1 MIAQLVLA
9 VDTVMRLEIPMQMAT
24 GSVAAGVLGQASR
37 CAKGALSRGDKVDYP
52 PLRTWSV
59 PEGLGACAGRDAGGA
74 VCADAGLCRAM
85 TSSMFYVFSG
95 VFEQIF
101 ALQGIAAV
109 CYYLH
114 GKGRGAWRR
123 VMVFVLGY
131 FVAIRAGRDFDRHC
145 GSDARRRPSPR
156 ENGGGND
163 RTRLTRARHD
173 DTIRFREDKAMKV
186 ILLKDIKG
194 TGKKDQ
200 IIEASDGFARNFLF
214 PKGLAREAS
223 ATNLNAIENAKAAQ
237 KHREDVERAK
247 AEETRKALSG
257 KAIKI
262 VARGA
267 EGGRLY
273 GSVTAQEIADE
284 LFKQYGV
291 KVEKRRIDVAN
302 IRNAGDFTVS
312 VWLYAGITAEM
323 TAKVEVG

>member
-1 MIAQLVLA
+1 
-9 VDTVMRLEIPMQMAT
+9 
-24 GSVAAGVLGQASR
+24 
-37 CAKGALSRGDKVDYP
+37 
-52 PLRTWSV
+52 
-59 PEGLGACAGRDAGGA
+59 
-74 VCADAGLCRAM
+74 
-85 TSSMFYVFSG
+85 
-95 VFEQIF
+95 
-101 ALQGIAAV
+101 
-109 CYYLH
+109 
-114 GKGRGAWRR
+114 
-123 VMVFVLGY
+123 
-131 FVAIRAGRDFDRHC
+131 
-145 GSDARRRPSPR
+145 
-156 ENGGGND
+156 
-163 RTRLTRARHD
+163 
-173 DTIRFREDKAMKV
+173 MKV

-200 IIEASDGFARNFLF
+200 FIEASDGFARNFLF

>member
-1 MIAQLVLA
+1 
-9 VDTVMRLEIPMQMAT
+9 
-24 GSVAAGVLGQASR
+24 
-37 CAKGALSRGDKVDYP
+37 
-52 PLRTWSV
+52 
-59 PEGLGACAGRDAGGA
+59 
-74 VCADAGLCRAM
+74 
-85 TSSMFYVFSG
+85 
-95 VFEQIF
+95 
-101 ALQGIAAV
+101 
-109 CYYLH
+109 
-114 GKGRGAWRR
+114 
-123 VMVFVLGY
+123 
-131 FVAIRAGRDFDRHC
+131 
-145 GSDARRRPSPR
+145 
-156 ENGGGND
+156 
-163 RTRLTRARHD
+163 
-173 DTIRFREDKAMKV
+173 MKV

-273 GSVTAQEIADE
+273 GTVTAQEIADE

>member
-1 MIAQLVLA
+1 
-9 VDTVMRLEIPMQMAT
+9 
-24 GSVAAGVLGQASR
+24 
-37 CAKGALSRGDKVDYP
+37 
-52 PLRTWSV
+52 
-59 PEGLGACAGRDAGGA
+59 
-74 VCADAGLCRAM
+74 
-85 TSSMFYVFSG
+85 
-95 VFEQIF
+95 
-101 ALQGIAAV
+101 
-109 CYYLH
+109 
-114 GKGRGAWRR
+114 
-123 VMVFVLGY
+123 
-131 FVAIRAGRDFDRHC
+131 
-145 GSDARRRPSPR
+145 
-156 ENGGGND
+156 
-163 RTRLTRARHD
+163 
-173 DTIRFREDKAMKV
+173 MKV

-323 TAKVEVG
+323 TAKVELG

>member
-1 MIAQLVLA
+1 
-9 VDTVMRLEIPMQMAT
+9 
-24 GSVAAGVLGQASR
+24 
-37 CAKGALSRGDKVDYP
+37 
-52 PLRTWSV
+52 
-59 PEGLGACAGRDAGGA
+59 
-74 VCADAGLCRAM
+74 
-85 TSSMFYVFSG
+85 
-95 VFEQIF
+95 
-101 ALQGIAAV
+101 
-109 CYYLH
+109 
-114 GKGRGAWRR
+114 
-123 VMVFVLGY
+123 
-131 FVAIRAGRDFDRHC
+131 
-145 GSDARRRPSPR
+145 
-156 ENGGGND
+156 
-163 RTRLTRARHD
+163 
-173 DTIRFREDKAMKV
+173 MKV

-267 EGGRLY
+267 EGGRLD

-323 TAKVEVG
+323 TAKVEIG

>member
-1 MIAQLVLA
+1 
-9 VDTVMRLEIPMQMAT
+9 
-24 GSVAAGVLGQASR
+24 
-37 CAKGALSRGDKVDYP
+37 
-52 PLRTWSV
+52 
-59 PEGLGACAGRDAGGA
+59 
-74 VCADAGLCRAM
+74 
-85 TSSMFYVFSG
+85 
-95 VFEQIF
+95 
-101 ALQGIAAV
+101 
-109 CYYLH
+109 
-114 GKGRGAWRR
+114 
-123 VMVFVLGY
+123 
-131 FVAIRAGRDFDRHC
+131 
-145 GSDARRRPSPR
+145 
-156 ENGGGND
+156 
-163 RTRLTRARHD
+163 
-173 DTIRFREDKAMKV
+173 MKV

-247 AEETRKALSG
+247 TEETRKALAG

-267 EGGRLY
+267 EGGKLY

-323 TAKVEVG
+323 TAKVEIG

>member
-1 MIAQLVLA
+1 
-9 VDTVMRLEIPMQMAT
+9 
-24 GSVAAGVLGQASR
+24 
-37 CAKGALSRGDKVDYP
+37 
-52 PLRTWSV
+52 
-59 PEGLGACAGRDAGGA
+59 
-74 VCADAGLCRAM
+74 
-85 TSSMFYVFSG
+85 
-95 VFEQIF
+95 
-101 ALQGIAAV
+101 
-109 CYYLH
+109 
-114 GKGRGAWRR
+114 
-123 VMVFVLGY
+123 
-131 FVAIRAGRDFDRHC
+131 
-145 GSDARRRPSPR
+145 
-156 ENGGGND
+156 
-163 RTRLTRARHD
+163 
-173 DTIRFREDKAMKV
+173 MKV

-200 IIEASDGFARNFLF
+200 IIEASDGFARNFLL

>member
-1 MIAQLVLA
+1 
-9 VDTVMRLEIPMQMAT
+9 
-24 GSVAAGVLGQASR
+24 
-37 CAKGALSRGDKVDYP
+37 
-52 PLRTWSV
+52 
-59 PEGLGACAGRDAGGA
+59 
-74 VCADAGLCRAM
+74 
-85 TSSMFYVFSG
+85 
-95 VFEQIF
+95 
-101 ALQGIAAV
+101 
-109 CYYLH
+109 
-114 GKGRGAWRR
+114 
-123 VMVFVLGY
+123 
-131 FVAIRAGRDFDRHC
+131 
-145 GSDARRRPSPR
+145 
-156 ENGGGND
+156 
-163 RTRLTRARHD
+163 
-173 DTIRFREDKAMKV
+173 MKV

-284 LFKQYGV
+284 LLKQYGV
-291 KVEKRRIDVAN
+291 KVEKRRIEVAN

>member
-1 MIAQLVLA
+1 
-9 VDTVMRLEIPMQMAT
+9 
-24 GSVAAGVLGQASR
+24 
-37 CAKGALSRGDKVDYP
+37 
-52 PLRTWSV
+52 
-59 PEGLGACAGRDAGGA
+59 
-74 VCADAGLCRAM
+74 
-85 TSSMFYVFSG
+85 
-95 VFEQIF
+95 
-101 ALQGIAAV
+101 
-109 CYYLH
+109 
-114 GKGRGAWRR
+114 
-123 VMVFVLGY
+123 
-131 FVAIRAGRDFDRHC
+131 
-145 GSDARRRPSPR
+145 
-156 ENGGGND
+156 
-163 RTRLTRARHD
+163 
-173 DTIRFREDKAMKV
+173 MKV

-284 LFKQYGV
+284 LFRQYGV

>member
-1 MIAQLVLA
+1 
-9 VDTVMRLEIPMQMAT
+9 
-24 GSVAAGVLGQASR
+24 
-37 CAKGALSRGDKVDYP
+37 
-52 PLRTWSV
+52 
-59 PEGLGACAGRDAGGA
+59 
-74 VCADAGLCRAM
+74 
-85 TSSMFYVFSG
+85 
-95 VFEQIF
+95 
-101 ALQGIAAV
+101 
-109 CYYLH
+109 
-114 GKGRGAWRR
+114 
-123 VMVFVLGY
+123 
-131 FVAIRAGRDFDRHC
+131 
-145 GSDARRRPSPR
+145 
-156 ENGGGND
+156 
-163 RTRLTRARHD
+163 
-173 DTIRFREDKAMKV
+173 MKV

-237 KHREDVERAK
+237 KHREDVERAN
-247 AEETRKALSG
+247 AEETRKALAG

-267 EGGRLY
+267 EGGKLY

-323 TAKVEVG
+323 TAKVEIG

>member
-1 MIAQLVLA
+1 
-9 VDTVMRLEIPMQMAT
+9 
-24 GSVAAGVLGQASR
+24 
-37 CAKGALSRGDKVDYP
+37 
-52 PLRTWSV
+52 
-59 PEGLGACAGRDAGGA
+59 
-74 VCADAGLCRAM
+74 
-85 TSSMFYVFSG
+85 
-95 VFEQIF
+95 
-101 ALQGIAAV
+101 
-109 CYYLH
+109 
-114 GKGRGAWRR
+114 
-123 VMVFVLGY
+123 
-131 FVAIRAGRDFDRHC
+131 
-145 GSDARRRPSPR
+145 
-156 ENGGGND
+156 
-163 RTRLTRARHD
+163 
-173 DTIRFREDKAMKV
+173 MKV

-214 PKGLAREAS
+214 PKGLARAAS

>member
-1 MIAQLVLA
+1 
-9 VDTVMRLEIPMQMAT
+9 
-24 GSVAAGVLGQASR
+24 
-37 CAKGALSRGDKVDYP
+37 
-52 PLRTWSV
+52 
-59 PEGLGACAGRDAGGA
+59 
-74 VCADAGLCRAM
+74 
-85 TSSMFYVFSG
+85 
-95 VFEQIF
+95 
-101 ALQGIAAV
+101 
-109 CYYLH
+109 
-114 GKGRGAWRR
+114 
-123 VMVFVLGY
+123 
-131 FVAIRAGRDFDRHC
+131 
-145 GSDARRRPSPR
+145 
-156 ENGGGND
+156 
-163 RTRLTRARHD
+163 
-173 DTIRFREDKAMKV
+173 MKV

-291 KVEKRRIDVAN
+291 KVEMRRIDVAN

>member
-1 MIAQLVLA
+1 
-9 VDTVMRLEIPMQMAT
+9 
-24 GSVAAGVLGQASR
+24 
-37 CAKGALSRGDKVDYP
+37 
-52 PLRTWSV
+52 
-59 PEGLGACAGRDAGGA
+59 
-74 VCADAGLCRAM
+74 
-85 TSSMFYVFSG
+85 
-95 VFEQIF
+95 
-101 ALQGIAAV
+101 
-109 CYYLH
+109 
-114 GKGRGAWRR
+114 
-123 VMVFVLGY
+123 
-131 FVAIRAGRDFDRHC
+131 
-145 GSDARRRPSPR
+145 
-156 ENGGGND
+156 
-163 RTRLTRARHD
+163 
-173 DTIRFREDKAMKV
+173 MKV

-323 TAKVEVG
+323 TAKVEIG

>member
-1 MIAQLVLA
+1 
-9 VDTVMRLEIPMQMAT
+9 
-24 GSVAAGVLGQASR
+24 
-37 CAKGALSRGDKVDYP
+37 
-52 PLRTWSV
+52 
-59 PEGLGACAGRDAGGA
+59 
-74 VCADAGLCRAM
+74 
-85 TSSMFYVFSG
+85 
-95 VFEQIF
+95 
-101 ALQGIAAV
+101 
-109 CYYLH
+109 
-114 GKGRGAWRR
+114 
-123 VMVFVLGY
+123 
-131 FVAIRAGRDFDRHC
+131 
-145 GSDARRRPSPR
+145 
-156 ENGGGND
+156 
-163 RTRLTRARHD
+163 
-173 DTIRFREDKAMKV
+173 MKV

-291 KVEKRRIDVAN
+291 KVEKRRIGVTN

>member
-1 MIAQLVLA
+1 
-9 VDTVMRLEIPMQMAT
+9 
-24 GSVAAGVLGQASR
+24 
-37 CAKGALSRGDKVDYP
+37 
-52 PLRTWSV
+52 
-59 PEGLGACAGRDAGGA
+59 
-74 VCADAGLCRAM
+74 
-85 TSSMFYVFSG
+85 
-95 VFEQIF
+95 
-101 ALQGIAAV
+101 
-109 CYYLH
+109 
-114 GKGRGAWRR
+114 
-123 VMVFVLGY
+123 
-131 FVAIRAGRDFDRHC
+131 
-145 GSDARRRPSPR
+145 
-156 ENGGGND
+156 
-163 RTRLTRARHD
+163 
-173 DTIRFREDKAMKV
+173 MKV

-291 KVEKRRIDVAN
+291 KVEKRRVDVAN

>member
-1 MIAQLVLA
+1 
-9 VDTVMRLEIPMQMAT
+9 
-24 GSVAAGVLGQASR
+24 
-37 CAKGALSRGDKVDYP
+37 
-52 PLRTWSV
+52 
-59 PEGLGACAGRDAGGA
+59 
-74 VCADAGLCRAM
+74 
-85 TSSMFYVFSG
+85 
-95 VFEQIF
+95 
-101 ALQGIAAV
+101 
-109 CYYLH
+109 
-114 GKGRGAWRR
+114 
-123 VMVFVLGY
+123 
-131 FVAIRAGRDFDRHC
+131 
-145 GSDARRRPSPR
+145 
-156 ENGGGND
+156 
-163 RTRLTRARHD
+163 
-173 DTIRFREDKAMKV
+173 MKV

-323 TAKVEVG
+323 SAKVEVG

>member
-1 MIAQLVLA
+1 
-9 VDTVMRLEIPMQMAT
+9 
-24 GSVAAGVLGQASR
+24 
-37 CAKGALSRGDKVDYP
+37 
-52 PLRTWSV
+52 
-59 PEGLGACAGRDAGGA
+59 
-74 VCADAGLCRAM
+74 
-85 TSSMFYVFSG
+85 
-95 VFEQIF
+95 
-101 ALQGIAAV
+101 
-109 CYYLH
+109 
-114 GKGRGAWRR
+114 
-123 VMVFVLGY
+123 
-131 FVAIRAGRDFDRHC
+131 
-145 GSDARRRPSPR
+145 
-156 ENGGGND
+156 
-163 RTRLTRARHD
+163 
-173 DTIRFREDKAMKV
+173 MKV

-267 EGGRLY
+267 EGGRIY

>member
-1 MIAQLVLA
+1 
-9 VDTVMRLEIPMQMAT
+9 
-24 GSVAAGVLGQASR
+24 
-37 CAKGALSRGDKVDYP
+37 
-52 PLRTWSV
+52 
-59 PEGLGACAGRDAGGA
+59 
-74 VCADAGLCRAM
+74 
-85 TSSMFYVFSG
+85 
-95 VFEQIF
+95 
-101 ALQGIAAV
+101 
-109 CYYLH
+109 
-114 GKGRGAWRR
+114 
-123 VMVFVLGY
+123 
-131 FVAIRAGRDFDRHC
+131 
-145 GSDARRRPSPR
+145 
-156 ENGGGND
+156 
-163 RTRLTRARHD
+163 
-173 DTIRFREDKAMKV
+173 MKV

-257 KAIKI
+257 KGIKI